1 MADGSV
7 PTGRSPVDAQQP
19 TPQHPTGI
27 HHLAFMAGDI
37 KKHIAFFSDVMGCP
51 LVALFDM
58 HGVPGGLH
66 AFLRMS
72 DHSYFSIVQLPDV
85 DAIPIEIGKTH
96 SGNGALPCA
105 PGTLQHLAF
114 GVETDADLLAMRDR
128 IRSHGVNVIG
138 PLDHGMCR
146 SIYFAGPDQMTL
158 EVATSNAAI
167 DPSRWIDPSTLEKA
181 GITSDEAARFRA
193 PEPYRGQS
201 PVPQPAYDPGR
212 PHMAYP
218 KEAYLA
224 MLAAPDAAITAAAS
238 YAEPPVKAPA

>member
-1 MADGSV
+1 MA
-7 PTGRSPVDAQQP
+7 
-19 TPQHPTGI
+19 QHPTGI

-37 KKHIAFFSDVMGCP
+37 KKHIAFFSEVMGCP

-85 DAIPIEIGKTH
+85 DKIPIELGKTH
-96 SGNGALPCA
+96 AGNGALPSA

-114 GVETDADLLAMRDR
+114 GVETDADLIAMRDR

-138 PLDHGMCR
+138 PIDHGMCR

-158 EVATSNAAI
+158 EVATSSEAI
-167 DPSRWIDPSTLEKA
+167 DPARWIDPAVLAKA
-181 GITSDEAARFRA
+181 GIDATEAERFA
-193 PEPYRGQS
+193 NPKAYAGAT
-201 PVPQPAYDPGR
+201 PVPQPAYAEDK

-218 KEAYLA
+218 KEVYLR
-224 MLAAPDAAITAAAS
+224 MLQVPDSVITATGS
-238 YAEPPVKAPA
+238 YAEPPVPQPA

>member
-1 MADGSV
+1 MG
-7 PTGRSPVDAQQP
+7 QQ
-19 TPQHPTGI
+19 PTGI

-37 KKHIAFFSDVMGCP
+37 KKHIAFFSEVMGCP

-66 AFLRMS
+66 AFLRMN
-72 DHSYFSIVQLPDV
+72 DHSYFSIVQLPEV
-85 DAIPIEIGKTH
+85 DKIPIELGKTH

-114 GVETDADLLAMRDR
+114 RADSDADLIAMRDR

-138 PLDHGMCR
+138 PIDHGMCR

-158 EVATSNAAI
+158 EVATSHEAI
-167 DPSRWIDPSTLEKA
+167 DPVRWIDPTTLAKA
-181 GITSDEAARFRA
+181 GISAEEAARFKA
-193 PEPYRGQS
+193 PAAYAGPS
-201 PVPQPAYDPGR
+201 PVAQPPYSPDK

-218 KEAYLA
+218 EAQYRG
-224 MLAAPDAAITAAAS
+224 MLAVPDEVITASAS
-238 YAEPPVKAPA
+238 YTEPPVPAG